1 MKKTILAAAA
11 ILAAGLSAAAQDFTD
26 ALRYSENEYE
36 GTARTMAMG
45 NAFTAL
51 GGDMGSLGI
60 NPAGSAV
67 ARHSQFTVSL
77 GPNITIGTAQGT
89 KLPDGE
95 TAFGRGLRKTG
106 AKFSLPNLGGM
117 VNFSTGRS
125 RGLKNWSMG
134 FVVNNTRSY
143 DEDFTARGT
152 NYRTSAFAALA
163 SRADAL
169 GYTSDELGADG
180 IYDKIY
186 VSDWDVATAY
196 QSGAIWPIGERNF
209 AGITEWE
216 DGENLSLGASGLDQ
230 RYGRTRTGTKSDFI
244 YNLGFN
250 FSDIFYLGANVG
262 ITSAGYTN
270 SEFMRED
277 AISPDDFD
285 VIFPGEN
292 GGASI
297 TTNFTSA
304 KSTYVYDADVTGVYG
319 KFGFILTPWRG
330 LRFGAAI
337 QTPTAITV
345 KEKIT
350 YGAEGNYENSKY
362 SANAKC
368 SGEFKYNLKA
378 PLRANFGTAYT
389 FGKYGLFSID
399 YELTNYRKMRFSDPD
414 SSDDSGFDGNNQI
427 YDLCGVQHYLRLGA
441 EVKPADFFSVRL
453 GYTLKT
459 NGQTYEYED
468 DGKTLVQAPQANV
481 HTASFGLG
489 FSSGAFFA
497 DFAAV
502 GYFYPTEYIRPYGD
516 YNIVNGVWS
525 PEIRYKRNLVKVVA
539 TLGVR
544 F

>member
-1 MKKTILAAAA
+1 MKRIILTAAVF
-11 ILAAGLSAAAQDFTD
+11 AAGLSAAAQDFTD

-77 GPNITIGTAQGT
+77 GPNITIGTARGT
-89 KLPDGE
+89 ELPDGE

-117 VNFSTGRS
+117 IDFSTGRS

-134 FVVNNTRSY
+134 LVVNNTRSY
-143 DEDFTARGT
+143 NEDFTARGT
-152 NYRTSAFAALA
+152 NYRTSAFGALA
-163 SRADAL
+163 VRADDL
-169 GYTSDELGADG
+169 GYTADELGKDG
-180 IYDKIY
+180 IYDKLWP
-186 VSDWDVATAY
+186 SDWDVATAY
-196 QSGAIWPIGERNF
+196 QSGAIWWDDNSGEF
-209 AGITEWE
+209 AGITEPE
-216 DGENLSLGASGLDQ
+216 HGKIGASGLDQ
-230 RYGRTRTGTKSDFI
+230 RYGRTRSGTKSDFV
-244 YNLGFN
+244 YNLGGN
-250 FSDIFYLGANVG
+250 ISDVFYFGVNIG
-262 ITSAGYTN
+262 ITSASYTH

-285 VIFPGEN
+285 VTFTNAEGV
-292 GGASI
+292 ST

-319 KFGFILTPWRG
+319 KFGFILTPWKG

-337 QTPTAITV
+337 QTPTGMTV

-350 YGAEGNYENSKY
+350 YRTEGNYENSYY
-362 SANAKC
+362 SGNASC
-368 SGEFKYNLKA
+368 EAEYKYNLKA
-378 PLRANFGTAYT
+378 PLRANFGAACT
-389 FGKYGLFSID
+389 FGKYGILSVD
-399 YELTNYRKMRFSDPD
+399 YEMANYRRMRFSDPET
-414 SSDDSGFDGNNQI
+414 SDDSEFDGNRQI

-441 EVKPADFFSVRL
+441 EVKPADFFSVRF

-459 NGQTYEYED
+459 SGQTYEYE
-468 DGKTLVQAPQANV
+468 GTQLVEAPKADV

-489 FSSGAFFA
+489 FSAGAFFA

-516 YNIVNGVWS
+516 YLSGVWS
-525 PEIRYKRNLVKVVA
+525 PEISYKRNLVKVVA